1 MHFSLGVRAPRP
13 NRANADCTN
22 CAHMLCKTRTMGSLY
37 SYTIYIYR
45 LVAGAHLHLNSWQNC
60 ASRMRALTRLF
71 VPVLCTAA
79 ASAFCLCC
87 VCNIKNRKM
96 AHLLQ
101 PRALNNNNNINIIM
115 HSLVIMNIKQ
125 TYQAK
130 KKNVSTVAAVAAA
143 AVVIAVAEV
152 KKKEYS

>member
-101 PRALNNNNNINIIM
+101 PRALNNNNNNIIM